1 MPELYQIKVQLLGIL
16 QEKSLTV
23 KKILK
28 VNPHSTFKVW
38 YLVIKCLRDVLSFLS
53 LDYTGKGLSS
63 SSESKEDESLEY
75 NEAVQVFIFTVLSC
89 RGQ

>member
-1 MPELYQIKVQLLGIL
+1 MSELYQVKVQLLGIL

-23 KKILK
+23 KKIVK
-28 VNPHSTFKVW
+28 VNSHSTFKVW
-38 YLVIKCLRDVLSFLS
+38 YLVIKSLRDVLSFLS
-53 LDYTGKGLSS
+53 LDYTGKGFSS
-63 SSESKEDESLEY
+63 SSESEEDESVEY